1 MQLRLCPSRIATWN
15 HPDHGLAF
23 TPLRAEALRSIAVL
37 SDTIPHSNCADLA
50 SAPPPAAGQSP
61 HFAAPGPS
69 AADDNAASGLP
80 HLLVDKSNIY
90 IIEGFGP
97 TLQARLLWKRSD
109 SCDPISSPNPFR
121 SAHVQLHAVTIGYRY
136 GLHEPCFR
144 GRGPEFVSNECR
156 YNRHAHSNGQT
167 DCDVDRFGNPRS
179 QGIPD
184 KPTGAI
190 TLVSDS
196 QTCTKA
202 VTAIN
207 ATLTTSDPRRVT
219 KAYVIKIGTKN
230 YAAIGEKTPSVYTMF
245 DSKFKR
251 LAGLVAM
258 N

>member
-1 MQLRLCPSRIATWN
+1 MCNFMQSLLVTVTVFMS
-15 HPDHGLAF
+15 
-23 TPLRAEALRSIAVL
+23 
-37 SDTIPHSNCADLA
+37 LA
-50 SAPPPAAGQSP
+50 SGTVAQSSCQTNADTTAM
-61 HFAAPGPS
+61 HIRMVKQIVTWTDS
-69 AADDNAASGLP
+69 AT
-80 HLLVDKSNIY
+80 LV
-90 IIEGFGP
+90 
-97 TLQARLLWKRSD
+97 
-109 SCDPISSPNPFR
+109 
-121 SAHVQLHAVTIGYRY
+121 
-136 GLHEPCFR
+136 
-144 GRGPEFVSNECR
+144 
-156 YNRHAHSNGQT
+156 
-167 DCDVDRFGNPRS
+167 S
-179 QGIPD
+179 QGIPY